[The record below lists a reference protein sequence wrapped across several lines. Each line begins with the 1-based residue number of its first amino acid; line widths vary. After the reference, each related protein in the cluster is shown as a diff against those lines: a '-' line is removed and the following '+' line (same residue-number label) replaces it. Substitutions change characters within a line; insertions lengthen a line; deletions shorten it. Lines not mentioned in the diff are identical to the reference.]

1 MASKKTDSASVVQDA
16 RRARER
22 LTPEDRRAQIVAAAL
37 DLLVESHAI
46 EPSFSNLADR
56 LGISRNLI
64 YHYFSSPAMLLDA
77 VVENECRTVMAEV
90 AQTVHATEGLHQR
103 ARLESV
109 LLAYI
114 RVISQRMQ
122 FVRLVTGSSEAA
134 KIFNDYLSQNEAL
147 IFDVILALVPHH
159 PPQCAADAPC
169 MHLAIRAWI
178 EFLRLFMHS
187 LVMREAPFDDEA
199 IARYAADVVTVVI
212 DGASRLHF
220 DVSTSPAAPSIVSAA
235 ATADAS
241 VDSEAL
247 SKSLATL
254 VNPRKA

>member
-1 MASKKTDSASVVQDA
+1 MASKKTDSASVVQDT

-90 AQTVHATEGLHQR
+90 AQTVHATEGFDQR
-103 ARLESV
+103 ARLEAV

-122 FVRLVTGSSEAA
+122 FVRLVTSSSEAA
-134 KIFNDYLSQNEAL
+134 KFFNNYVAQNAPI
-147 IFDVILALVPHH
+147 IFDVILALVPHKAVREKENAV
-159 PPQCAADAPC
+159 CIEIA
-169 MHLAIRAWI
+169 MRAWI
-178 EFLRLFMHS
+178 EFLRYFMHS
-187 LVMREAPFDDEA
+187 LVLRAAAFDEKA
-199 IARYAADVVTVVI
+199 IARFAADVITTVV
-212 DGASRLHF
+212 GG
-220 DVSTSPAAPSIVSAA
+220 AA
-235 ATADAS
+235 ALDFSQPLVGVPARADPTDNAP
-241 VDSEAL
+241 ARPL
-247 SKSLATL
+247 LLQA
-254 VNPRKA
+254 AAAQHQ